1 MTNLSLKSF
10 RLRNFKA
17 VRDSKT
23 IRFSPLTAFIGNN
36 GSGKSSIVEGLFT
49 YQMIVRDG
57 LETAMNYWRGFE
69 QIRNQA
75 VAHPSL
81 SANVERPYEKN
92 PIEFHSYGQTY
103 RAEMSVTVAPNG
115 DIFILE
121 ETLDLLKQITFT
133 RNSIGE
139 IYSTQNPQETYP
151 EKCLDDESMLESS
164 AIKEQLRHWNTN
176 VLGDILNWQF
186 INLNPSIMGHP
197 QPQQR
202 TVKQSPLNSDASN
215 LAQYLLEIYKLDQ
228 DAFNGIVETLQYVLP
243 YARDLQPTLT
253 SRAELEPKV
262 YLQLTEGDFKIPGWL
277 FSTGTLRILA
287 LLALLRH
294 PQPAPLI
301 IIEEIENGLDPR
313 TIHLVVEEIR
323 SAVESGRTQVIITTH
338 SPYLLDL
345 LNLSHLVLVERD
357 SKGQPVFSRP
367 ASHQS
372 LQEWSKQFNP
382 GQLYTMGQ
390 LSSTENS

>member
-75 VAHPSL
+75 VAHPPIST
-81 SANVERPYEKN
+81 NVDRPYERN

-103 RAEMSVTVAPNG
+103 RAEMSVTAAPNG

-133 RNSIGE
+133 RDSIGR
-139 IYSTQNPQETYP
+139 IYAMQNSQETYP
-151 EKCLDDESMLESS
+151 EKCLDDESMLDSS
-164 AIKEQLRHWNTN
+164 AIKEQLRHWNAST
-176 VLGDILNWQF
+176 LDDILNWQF

-202 TVKQSPLNSDASN
+202 TAKQSPLNNDASN
-215 LAQYLLEIYKLDQ
+215 LSQYLLDIYKLDQ

-253 SRAELEPKV
+253 SRAELEPKI

-301 IIEEIENGLDPR
+301 VIEEIENGLDPR
-313 TIHLVVEEIR
+313 TIHLIVEEIR
-323 SAVESGRTQVIITTH
+323 NAVESGRTQVIITTH

-367 ASHQS
+367 ANHQS

-390 LSSTENS
+390 LSSAENP

>member
-1 MTNLSLKSF
+1 MTDLSLKSF

-69 QIRNQA
+69 QIRNKA
-75 VAHPSL
+75 VAHPHV
-81 SANVERPYEKN
+81 SANVDRPYEKN
-92 PIEFHSYGQTY
+92 PIEFHVQGQAY
-103 RAEMSVTVAPNG
+103 RAEMSVSADPNG
-115 DIFILE
+115 EIFILE
-121 ETLDLLKQITFT
+121 ENLDLNKQVAFK
-133 RNSIGE
+133 RHSSRA
-139 IYSTQNPQETYP
+139 YSTQQETHLYQ
-151 EKCLDDESMLESS
+151 CLDDESMLDLS

-176 VLGDILNWQF
+176 ALDDILNWQF
-186 INLNPSIMGHP
+186 INLNPSIMGYP

-215 LAQYLLEIYKLDQ
+215 LAQYLLDIYKLDQ

-243 YARDLQPTLT
+243 YARDLQSTPT

-301 IIEEIENGLDPR
+301 VIEEIENGLDPR

-323 SAVESGRTQVIITTH
+323 NAVESGRTQVIITTH

-357 SKGQPVFSRP
+357 AKGQPVFSRP

-372 LQEWSKQFNP
+372 LKEWSKQFNP

-390 LSSTENS
+390 LSSTENP